1 MVILD
6 FTMKRLVFRL
16 GLGFVIASAVYLG
29 YLHQTLR
36 LPSPENE
43 DRQPLRIYAAPFALV
58 PGLTIDQGLLAERL
72 RHLGYRLT
80 ADTPSAAGE
89 YQILSGHLDLYLHN
103 DPEHQP
109 GIARVR
115 LVLQDGKLHQVLN
128 LNDGK
133 ELQGVSLGPTLIS
146 GVSGSS
152 RGQSR
157 IFREW
162 VPLSGLPPHLV
173 NAVVT
178 IEDRRF
184 YRHVG
189 IDPVGV
195 ARAISE
201 NLWSRQIVQGGSTI
215 SQQLAKNL
223 YYSSER
229 TFLRKFREA
238 LAAIMLELK
247 YKKDAILEAYL
258 NEIYFGQVGSV
269 GVYGVGEASRIY
281 FSKPVQTLS
290 VPEAALLVGMI
301 KAPNT
306 FSPLKDMHRA
316 KTRRDLVLRTLYE
329 ANQLDSNALHVARK
343 SPIQV
348 AATQTRASDA
358 PYFVDY
364 ILHEYE
370 NLSGGGPPPGTKL
383 YTTLDVEMQRLAED
397 ALSSGLAKIEARY
410 RQLKQSEKQL
420 QGALLALDPKTGAV
434 LAMVGGR
441 DYRQSQFNRAVQAH
455 RQAGSLFKPFVYLAA
470 FEEGALAAPI
480 NDSETKGRQSAITPA
495 SFIEDAPLSFPAPV
509 ATSGPSTWSP
519 QNYDRQF
526 HGEVTVRA
534 ALEQSLNIPA
544 IRLTQRIGA
553 GRLARTLHDVGIT
566 QPLQEDL
573 SLALG
578 TADVSLL
585 QITGAFAVLAGGG
598 LVAAPTGIRGVTD
611 AAIEWKPP
619 SPPHRVTTAEA
630 AYVVTSLLQGV
641 VSRGTAAHARALGL
655 TTPVAGKTGTTDDH
669 RDAWF
674 IGYTPSLVIGVWV
687 GYDDGESLRLTGAQA
702 ALPIWVDF
710 ARRVLPKPGQTSA
723 ETVLFPVPAGV
734 VTKKI
739 DPRTALL
746 ATSSCPETVTEVF
759 IQGTEPVSYCNVH
772 GSFWER
778 MRHAFGF

>member
-1 MVILD
+1 
-6 FTMKRLVFRL
+6 MKKLLFRL
-16 GLGFVIASAVYLG
+16 GVGLVAVSALYLV

-43 DRQPLRIYAAPFALV
+43 DRQPLRIYAAPFALT
-58 PGLTIDQGLLAERL
+58 PGLNIDQGMLTERL

-80 ADTPSAAGE
+80 ANPPSSAGE
-89 YQILSGHLDLYLHN
+89 YQTLSDHIDLYLHN

-109 GIARVR
+109 GNARVR
-115 LVLQDGKLHQVLN
+115 LVLQDGHIHQL
-128 LNDGK
+128 LSLDDGK
-133 ELQGVSLGPTLIS
+133 ELPLVSLGPALIS

-152 RGQSR
+152 RGPSR

-173 NAVVT
+173 NAVLT

-189 IDPVGV
+189 IDPIGV

-247 YKKDAILEAYL
+247 YEKDAILEAYL
-258 NEIYFGQVGSV
+258 NEIYLGQVGSV
-269 GVYGVGEASRIY
+269 GVYGIGEAARIY
-281 FSKPVQTLS
+281 FGKPVQTLT
-290 VPEAALLVGMI
+290 VPETALLVGMI

-306 FSPLKDMHRA
+306 FSPLKDIRRA
-316 KTRRDLVLRTLYE
+316 KARRDLVLRTLYE
-329 ANQLDSNALHVARK
+329 ANQLDSTALQLARR

-348 AATQTRASDA
+348 ATVQTRASDA

-364 ILHEYE
+364 VLHEYE
-370 NLSGGGPPPGTKL
+370 RASGGGPPPGTKL

-397 ALSSGLAKIEARY
+397 ALSTGLAKIEATY
-410 RQLKQSEKQL
+410 RHLKRPEKQL
-420 QGALLALDPKTGAV
+420 QGALIALDPRTGAV

-480 NDSETKGRQSAITPA
+480 NASETKGRQSAITPA
-495 SFIEDAPLSFPAPV
+495 SFIEDAPLSFPAAQ
-509 ATSGPSTWSP
+509 ATNGASTWSP
-519 QNYDRQF
+519 QNYDHQF

-544 IRLTQRIGA
+544 IRLAQRVGA
-553 GRLARTLHDVGIT
+553 GRLARTLHDFGIT

-578 TADVSLL
+578 TAEVSLIE
-585 QITGAFAVLAGGG
+585 ITGAFGTLAGGG
-598 LVAAPTGIRGVTD
+598 LAAVSTGIRDTTD
-611 AAIEWKPP
+611 AAMEWKPP
-619 SPPHRVTTAEA
+619 LPPRRVATAEA
-630 AYVVTSLLQGV
+630 AYLVTSLLQGV
-641 VSRGTAAHARALGL
+641 VSRGTAAQARALGL

-710 ARRVLPKPGQTSA
+710 ARRVLPKPDQNESSPQS
-723 ETVLFPVPAGV
+723 VLFPVPTGV

-759 IQGTEPVSYCNVH
+759 IQGTEPISYCNVH

-778 MRHAFGF
+778 MRHALGF